1 MANLNE
7 SGSSSLAGLAFNS
20 IIFLPLRQDLL
31 RQPPLRELL
40 FQNERQVNITI
51 TAIFVISLILFIDF
65 FLILSRAFFR
75 VICFYRIMEVNL
87 PQVRAEKPNK

>member
-31 RQPPLRELL
+31 RRHPLRELL
-40 FQNERQVNITI
+40 FQ
-51 TAIFVISLILFIDF
+51 ISG
-65 FLILSRAFFR
+65 R
-75 VICFYRIMEVNL
+75 
-87 PQVRAEKPNK
+87 